1 MKSTPDWRKK
11 LIPANGLAALGR
23 RLRRAGK
30 TIVLAN
36 GCFDLLHVGHLRYL
50 QAAKARGDILLVAL
64 NADHS
69 VRKLKGPGR
78 PLMPARER
86 AELIAGISGVD
97 FVTIFGAH
105 TVGTVIRALRPHFQ
119 AKGTDY
125 TAESVPEAALL
136 ASYGGRVIIVG
147 DAKDHSTTELIGK
160 IR

>member
-1 MKSTPDWRKK
+1 VKKLPDWRKK
-11 LIPANGLAALGR
+11 LIAPGELAALGR

-36 GCFDLLHVGHLRYL
+36 GCFDLIHVGHLRYL
-50 QAAKARGDILLVAL
+50 QAAKARGDLLLVAL
-64 NADHS
+64 NADAS

-86 AELIAGISGVD
+86 AEIIAGIAGVD
-97 FVTIFGAH
+97 FVTIFGSR

-136 ASYGGRVIIVG
+136 AEYGGRVIIVG
-147 DAKDHSTTELIGK
+147 DPKDHSTTQLIGK
-160 IR
+160 MQ